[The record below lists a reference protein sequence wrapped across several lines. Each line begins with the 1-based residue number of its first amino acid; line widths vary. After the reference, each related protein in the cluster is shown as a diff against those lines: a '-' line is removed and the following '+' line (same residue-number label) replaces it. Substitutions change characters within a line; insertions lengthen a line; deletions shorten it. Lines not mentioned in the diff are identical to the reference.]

1 MFKVRMAE
9 YRQRRRAI
17 QQRYKQRMV
26 EKTVVLEEDV
36 VRLRKEI
43 QQLERKQSNVDK
55 GVVMKTEEPAIPDNA
70 NVHRRFLQ
78 AAMEPDVIFNGG
90 CGVEAALENW
100 RLVSLHHEV
109 MDIQLVRVEEG
120 LRARSSPPS
129 ADARPL

>member
-1 MFKVRMAE
+1 MAE

-55 GVVMKTEEPAIPDNA
+55 GVVMKTEG
-70 NVHRRFLQ
+70 RR
-78 AAMEPDVIFNGG
+78 
-90 CGVEAALENW
+90 
-100 RLVSLHHEV
+100 
-109 MDIQLVRVEEG
+109 
-120 LRARSSPPS
+120 
-129 ADARPL
+129 